1 MALTKIDDRGLKTP
15 VDLLDNEKIQFGT
28 GNDLEIFHDGSHSNI
43 TNSGTGRLYLN
54 ASQINLHNQA
64 ADENMIKAVENAQVE
79 LYYDASKKI
88 ETTSVGMR
96 LSGNYQANDGYHIYL
111 GTGNDLDLYHDGSHS
126 YIHSDN
132 GELKNRAAIWKVV
145 NEANSEVQIKATE
158 NGSVELYYD
167 NSLKFQTKSYGALM
181 PDDSQLYFGTDDD
194 AVIKHTGSHF
204 YMTNG
209 TGNWYIQPKAN
220 ETAIEIIPDGK
231 VGLRYDNSEKLYTES
246 SGIAINGDLSIES
259 DGYIRVRTTGDN
271 TSTACQLA
279 PDGDAM
285 FQGKVT
291 IGTNASEYANN
302 YLRFKS
308 TGDAYIDHNTTGQD
322 IIFRTSSSSALD
334 TTPLK
339 LYQDGTVNIG
349 QGLNNAKLR
358 FGAGSEFQIW
368 NNGTTQAHIHNT
380 DGELM
385 ISCESG
391 HKVIINSG
399 TAGARLAEFNY
410 DDSVELFFNGNR
422 KIETTSTGCD
432 VTGTVNESSD
442 IALKTNIEP
451 IDNVLDKIQQITGYK
466 YQFKDN
472 GHNSMGVTAQDV
484 EKVFPELVHG
494 EEGSKTLQYS
504 GLIGAL
510 IESVKELSNKV
521 AALEAD

>member
-1 MALTKIDDRGLKTP
+1 MCIRDR
-15 VDLLDNEKIQFGT
+15 
-28 GNDLEIFHDGSHSNI
+28 
-43 TNSGTGRLYLN
+43 
-54 ASQINLHNQA
+54 
-64 ADENMIKAVENAQVE
+64 
-79 LYYDASKKI
+79 
-88 ETTSVGMR
+88 
-96 LSGNYQANDGYHIYL
+96 
-111 GTGNDLDLYHDGSHS
+111 
-126 YIHSDN
+126 
-132 GELKNRAAIWKVV
+132 
-145 NEANSEVQIKATE
+145 
-158 NGSVELYYD
+158 
-167 NSLKFQTKSYGALM
+167 
-181 PDDSQLYFGTDDD
+181 LYFGADDD
-194 AVIKHTGSHF
+194 AVIRHTGSHF
-204 YMTNG
+204 YMTNT
-209 TGNWYIQPKAN
+209 TGNWYMQAKSN

-231 VGLRYDNSEKLYTES
+231 VGLRYDNTEKLYTES

-271 TSTACQLA
+271 TSTACQFA

-334 TTPLK
+334 TIPLK

-391 HKVIINSG
+391 HKVIINSSTDG
-399 TAGARLAEFNY
+399 NRLAEFNHG
-410 DDSVELFFNGNR
+410 DSVELFHNGNR

-451 IDNVLDKIQQITGYK
+451 LDNVLDKIQQITGYK